1 MSGYG
6 ITARSN
12 FKKPVNFQFQH
23 TPYQQ
28 GNNNPDSLFR
38 TDNQLAVTSV
48 NVIYN
53 KILKSNVLTSVL
65 TYVNSTIEYNN
76 GEQQVNNRMYLSS
89 TNFSSKKINLNAT
102 FSRNTTGPSIDTL
115 NFWGVRFGV
124 SQKNGKRVNY
134 AINSF
139 YDGFDSGAVRHRS
152 TLQARFNLLPKLET
166 TLSGEYGQIADLYGI
181 DQKDIFGFRLLLK
194 YQL

>member
-6 ITARSN
+6 IAARSN
-12 FKKPVNFQFQH
+12 FRKPFNFQFQY

-28 GNNNPDSLFR
+28 GNNNPDTFFR
-38 TDNQLAVTSV
+38 TDNQLAVTSL

-53 KILKSNVLTSVL
+53 KVLKSNVLTSVL

-89 TNFSSKKINLNAT
+89 TNFSSKKININT
-102 FSRNTTGPSIDTL
+102 TISRNTTGPSIDTL
-115 NFWGVRFGV
+115 NFWGVRFGL
-124 SQKNGKRVNY
+124 SQKNGKKVNY

-139 YDGFDSGAVRHRS
+139 YDKFDAGAIRHRS
-152 TLQARFNLLPKLET
+152 TVQARFKILPKIET
-166 TLSGEYGQIADLYGI
+166 TLSGEYGQINDLYGI
-181 DQKDIFGFRLLLK
+181 DQKYIFGFRLLLK